1 MGRYSVVDGS
11 PAGSSETFCDE
22 LAIAVG
28 CKIVISTLM
37 SNNMLNLFMRIFHG
51 DDVRNLI
58 KRIEFD
64 ELLNSVYYYKYID
77 I

>member
-37 SNNMLNLFMRIFHG
+37 SNNMLTLFM
-51 DDVRNLI
+51 V
-58 KRIEFD
+58 
-64 ELLNSVYYYKYID
+64 SYISW
-77 I
+77 